1 MKIAMT
7 ALVSIMGAVDMKSD
21 PVVRRYA
28 EAAADLGPNW
38 GRVVVLDQAGRVV
51 MGKRRF
57 DQAVR
62 NGEMEIPAVRVNV
75 SREEARLL
83 RLADFCEGDGLL
95 MLTLERIV
103 AGTAA
108 A

>member
-1 MKIAMT
+1 MKVGMT
-7 ALVSIMGAVDMKSD
+7 ALVAVTGAVDMKHD
-21 PVVRRYA
+21 PVVRRYVATAA
-28 EAAADLGPNW
+28 ELGPDW
-38 GRVVVLDQAGRVV
+38 GRVVVLDQGGRVV
-51 MGKRRF
+51 IGKRRF

-62 NGEMEIPAVRVNV
+62 DGEMEIPTARINV

-103 AGTAA
+103 AGTAVA
-108 A
+108 